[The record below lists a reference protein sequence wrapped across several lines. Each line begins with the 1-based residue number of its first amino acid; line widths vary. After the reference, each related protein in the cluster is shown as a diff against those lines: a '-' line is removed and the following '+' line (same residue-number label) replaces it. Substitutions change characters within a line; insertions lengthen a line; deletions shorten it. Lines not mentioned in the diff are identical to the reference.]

1 MKMLKSLTII
11 AAIVLW
17 AGSLMAQVSEGLQP
31 FAKKESGNALT
42 IQVEG
47 QAKNVAA
54 VLDKKFKTETNSK
67 GKSIRGVKTLSG
79 GMKTFTGA
87 RYAAI
92 SSSTMDY
99 TYRVEKARG
108 AKDQSVVHLWISSG
122 NNNFISSDNY
132 GDEIAYATEV
142 LEGLQYEITVYEFE
156 LMIQEQEKV
165 ASNEVKTHDK
175 LVKDSIK
182 LQDQLAKILNDIED
196 NKLARADQLNLI
208 AAEEQKLAD
217 FRLEFEDLK
226 GIPRQPE
233 MEDMEGDIEVD
244 EVARKEDVSRAA
256 EKETEKA
263 TSTKSKF
270 KKKNDEAYEESREES
285 RSENPQAVQRGQTSF
300 DVMLLDAGDSKFN
313 VIKEIKSITG
323 LGMGAPKKLVDD
335 SREGPVAI
343 MKGVSADE
351 AEVIKA
357 ILEEAGAKVKL
368 N

>member
-11 AAIVLW
+11 TAIVLW
-17 AGSLMAQVSEGLQP
+17 AGSLMAQVSEGIQP

-54 VLDKKFKTETNSK
+54 VLDKKFKAETKSK
-67 GKSIRGVKTLSG
+67 GKAIRGVKTLSG

-87 RYAAI
+87 RYSAI

-132 GDEIAYATEV
+132 GDEIAYATEE

-196 NKLARADQLNLI
+196 NRLARADQLNLI

-226 GIPRQPE
+226 GIPRQAE
-233 MEDMEGDIEVD
+233 MGDIEVD

-256 EKETEKA
+256 AEEVDKA
-263 TSTKSKF
+263 KSTKSKF
-270 KKKNDEAYEESREES
+270 KKKNDEEYEESREES
-285 RSENPQAVQRGQTSF
+285 RGDSPQAVQRGQTSF

-323 LGMGAPKKLVDD
+323 LGMGASKKMVDD